1 MSENRSRDFSEYAS
15 METSEL
21 EEILRL
27 DAQSPEGEESDMELI
42 LYIMEV
48 LANRKGNSSENK
60 KAAQEAYA
68 SFLENYYPQE
78 EKNAAAKAK
87 PVLRVLKAAS
97 LILVLGLLFTLIP
110 QKAQADSFWDWLT
123 RQTAEFME
131 FFTSKDD
138 EARIEKY
145 NFQTENPGLQQVYDL
160 AVEHGVTIPA
170 IPMFLPGNHILDE
183 CKYIQSPAKD
193 WIQARFIEGEE
204 TIILHISI
212 YKSEASHSYF
222 KDETET
228 MQEEIEGRTFNIA
241 RNNNVWVAVWSEDNI
256 ECSIFIDCQEDTLFR
271 VLKSIYVMED

>member
-78 EKNAAAKAK
+78 RKNAAAKAK

-138 EARIEKY
+138 EARIEEY

-170 IPMFLPGNHILDE
+170 VPMYLPGNYKIDE
-183 CKYIQSPAKD
+183 CEFIHTPAKD
-193 WIQARFIEGEE
+193 YISAVFIDE
-204 TIILHISI
+204 TKTVILNINI
-212 YKSEASHSYF
+212 FESEVSHSYF
-222 KDETET
+222 KNATDILQT
-228 MQEEIEGRTFNIA
+228 EIEGRPFHITK
-241 RNNNVWVAVWSEDNI
+241 NNDVWIAVWSQDNI
-256 ECSIFIDCQEDTLFR
+256 ECSIAIDCQEDTLYR

>member
-78 EKNAAAKAK
+78 EENVAAKPK

-110 QKAQADSFWDWLT
+110 QKAQADSFWDWLS
-123 RQTAEFME
+123 RQTAEIME
-131 FFTSKDD
+131 FFSSKDD
-138 EARIEKY
+138 DARIEEY
-145 NFQTENPGLQQVYDL
+145 TFRTDNSGLQQVYDL

-212 YKSEASHSYF
+212 YKNEASHSYF

-228 MQEEIEGRTFNIA
+228 MQEEIEGRLFNIA
-241 RNNNVWVAVWSEDNI
+241 RNNDVWVAVWSEDNI
-256 ECSIFIDCQEDTLFR
+256 ECSIAIDCQEDTLYR
-271 VLKSIYVMED
+271 VLKSIYIMEE